1 MRNYVN
7 SIEIAQENF
16 LHAMETYFDTG
27 KCCPDFEFLVAETH
41 KAESKSDDIQQKISL
56 LLFEKALIPE
66 FRGDILTLLE
76 TIDDIPDQFDRVL
89 YNIQTQK
96 IEMQNTIKLDFK
108 ELVTVSLESCTLTMG
123 CVKELFKRQSD
134 PGKIL
139 SKVDQLESHGDHIE
153 RRIIIHIFDSDW
165 DPLQKI
171 LLRDLAFM
179 LGDIADHAV
188 HVCRQI
194 NLITIKRRV

>member
-1 MRNYVN
+1 MEGFYVQ
-7 SIEIAQENF
+7 SR
-16 LHAMETYFDTG
+16 
-27 KCCPDFEFLVAETH
+27 H
-41 KAESKSDDIQQKISL
+41 KYWFIQHKISL

-96 IEMQNTIKLDFK
+96 IEMQNAIKLDFK
-108 ELVTVSLESCTLTMG
+108 ELVTVSMESCTLTME
-123 CVKELFKRQSD
+123 CARELFKRQSN
-134 PGKIL
+134 PGKVL

-153 RRIIIHIFDSDW
+153 RRIIIHIFNSDW

-194 NLITIKRRV
+194 NLINIKRRV